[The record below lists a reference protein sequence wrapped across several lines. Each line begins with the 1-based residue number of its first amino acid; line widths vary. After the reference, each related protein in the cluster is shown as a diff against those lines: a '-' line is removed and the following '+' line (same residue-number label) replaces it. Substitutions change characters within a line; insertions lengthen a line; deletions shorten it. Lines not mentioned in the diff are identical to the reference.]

1 MDLKDRLWWAQ
12 YRGNGIGMFDPET
25 ETIKEWPLPTPWTSP
40 YDAEFDE
47 ETYVWTGGMNN
58 DLAVRLNVETGEFT
72 EYLLP
77 FETNIRHVD
86 VQMSDNP
93 NNLSS
98 FWVVGQ
104 INGRITHVEPLVP

>member
-1 MDLKDRLWWAQ
+1 
-12 YRGNGIGMFDPET
+12 MFDPVT
-25 ETIKEWPLPTPWTSP
+25 EKIMEWQMPTPWTSP
-40 YDAEFDE
+40 YDAEFDD

-77 FETNIRHVD
+77 LETNIRHVD
-86 VQMSDNP
+86 VQKSDNP

-104 INGRITHVEPLVP
+104 LNGRITHVEPLVP

>member
-1 MDLKDRLWWAQ
+1 
-12 YRGNGIGMFDPET
+12 
-25 ETIKEWPLPTPWTSP
+25 
-40 YDAEFDE
+40 
-47 ETYVWTGGMNN
+47 MNN

-86 VQMSDNP
+86 VQMSGNEFGV
-93 NNLSS
+93 SS

-104 INGRITHVEPLVP
+104 INGKITHVEPMTP